1 MLELNVYMPFHI
13 ILALTVLRP
22 LDIMLALSYISMPTQ
37 VPSIYDELGIKYLNT
52 VFQKMKRKLT

>member
-22 LDIMLALSYISMPTQ
+22 LDIMLALSYIMMPTQ
-37 VPSIYDELGIKYLNT
+37 VPSWNTQFDLIALAMDKELTN
-52 VFQKMKRKLT
+52 